1 MSDEE
6 FAALGPDRTLL
17 LVDDDVP
24 FLNRLAKAMEKR
36 GFLPQTAETVAQ
48 GKAIAQS
55 RPPAYAVIDLRLE
68 DGSGLDVVEALREK
82 RADARIVVL
91 TG

>member
-55 RPPAYAVIDLRLE
+55 RPPRLCG
-68 DGSGLDVVEALREK
+68 DRPA
-82 RADARIVVL
+82 A
-91 TG
+91 